1 MEYRES
7 GDWRSWEWVPCSAT
21 LPSLSTKIL
30 SQCITVDS
38 LWAMMMEVRP
48 LVANFRA
55 LMIDFSV
62 MESRLEVAS
71 SNTSIGVSFRT
82 ALRRFGDI

>member
-1 MEYRES
+1 
-7 GDWRSWEWVPCSAT
+7 
-21 LPSLSTKIL
+21 
-30 SQCITVDS
+30 
-38 LWAMMMEVRP
+38 MMEVRP

-71 SNTSIGVSFRT
+71 SNISIGVSFRT
-82 ALRRFGDI
+82 ALQSGVVLEMFLEQKKPRSPTWL

>member
-1 MEYRES
+1 
-7 GDWRSWEWVPCSAT
+7 
-21 LPSLSTKIL
+21 
-30 SQCITVDS
+30 
-38 LWAMMMEVRP
+38 MMEVRP

-82 ALRRFGDI
+82 ALRRCGNI

>member
-1 MEYRES
+1 
-7 GDWRSWEWVPCSAT
+7 
-21 LPSLSTKIL
+21 
-30 SQCITVDS
+30 
-38 LWAMMMEVRP
+38 MEVRP

-82 ALRRFGDI
+82 AL